1 MQITISFDEIQAYQ
15 ARVHEWAGKAVQFKS
30 ELLRDQLNPHR
41 FPNHL
46 EFLDEANRRFTEW
59 EKANPF
65 PQFLP
70 KV

>member
-1 MQITISFDEIQAYQ
+1 MQITVSFDEIQAYQ
-15 ARVHEWAGKAVQFKS
+15 QRVHKWAGEAIEFKS

-41 FPNHL
+41 FPNITA
-46 EFLDEANRRFTEW
+46 FLQEGNRRFAEW